1 MDRLEGY
8 LAYTVKLVNALQ
20 IWHFD
25 FGGKCRGPARCS
37 GWKLKVNGVN
47 GSKPSEIGTEIRS
60 KGYSVGQNGIRLRSL
75 IHPGRFDAADHVH
88 IW

>member
-8 LAYTVKLVNALQ
+8 LAYTVKLVNALH

-25 FGGKCRGPARCS
+25 FGGKCRGPMFGMEGQWC
-37 GWKLKVNGVN
+37 
-47 GSKPSEIGTEIRS
+47 KPSEIGTEIRS
-60 KGYSVGQNGIRLRSL
+60 KGYSVGQNGIRQRSL